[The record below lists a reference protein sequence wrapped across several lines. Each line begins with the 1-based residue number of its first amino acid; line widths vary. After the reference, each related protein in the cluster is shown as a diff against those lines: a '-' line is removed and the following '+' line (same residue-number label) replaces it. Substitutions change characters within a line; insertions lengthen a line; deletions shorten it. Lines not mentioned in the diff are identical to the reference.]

1 MRFALP
7 LVPCSLPRSG
17 LAMLRL
23 FLCLQSCWYFCWA
36 PRLCAL
42 PVRFF
47 SLPPTPCCLLPI
59 ALHPLLSTS
68 CVSVLGCVCAAV
80 GISADRHFFSL
91 CFRDGSSPCPL
102 FLSLSLLAITPPS
115 HCSVLL
121 SRHSRRAPRL
131 HTLPTRWFSCLAAFL
146 YAAAHGGRPDVVRA
160 SGLSGLFEVWLAV
173 PGSGA
178 ASLAGQVFMRFAFAA
193 ILLPVTFTSV
203 CCRGY
208 SGSFPFSF
216 LSWPVFSALI
226 SACCRSWAL
235 AALAR
240 GGGQ

>member
-1 MRFALP
+1 
-7 LVPCSLPRSG
+7 
-17 LAMLRL
+17 MLRL
-23 FLCLQSCWYFCWA
+23 FFVPSKLLVLLLGAASLRA
-36 PRLCAL
+36 ACAL
-42 PVRFF
+42 FF
-47 SLPPTPCCLLPI
+47 SLPPTPCCLLPF

-68 CVSVLGCVCAAV
+68 CVSVLGCVCAVV
-80 GISADRHFFSL
+80 GVSAGRHFFSL
-91 CFRDGSSPCPL
+91 CFCDGSSPCPL
-102 FLSLSLLAITPPS
+102 FFSLSLLAITPPS

-121 SRHSRRAPRL
+121 SRRGGS
-131 HTLPTRWFSCLAAFL
+131 LAL
-146 YAAAHGGRPDVVRA
+146 LGRPDVVRA

-173 PGSGA
+173 PGSSA

-216 LSWPVFSALI
+216 FSWPVLPALI

-240 GGGQ
+240 SSD